1 MLLLYLL
8 SNSSFSRG
16 AHCCGKSACRKYSL
30 QYYKFL
36 TARGTAHLDVQ
47 TSLLALAGDD
57 VSQIVDTELLCK
69 LVEHAH
75 LAIVGWV
82 VDGQLDAAHLY
93 AQTHDSGL
101 TAFEGSP

>member
-1 MLLLYLL
+1 MSQVIHAIAVSAELFKLPT
-8 SNSSFSRG
+8 
-16 AHCCGKSACRKYSL
+16 AHSVHGKSACRKHIL
-30 QYYKFL
+30 QHYNFL
-36 TARGTAHLDVQ
+36 TVSRRAHLDVQ

-82 VDGQLDAAHLY
+82 VNGQLDAAHLY
-93 AQTHDSGL
+93 AQTRNSGL
-101 TAFEGSP
+101 